1 MKNTFLMKTVT
12 AWDLQTRLP
21 TILAWLEAGE
31 EVMVKPK
38 EKQEEKKTNVIEKAE
53 TKQTMVYFDRSGKSV
68 PATTEWQSKS
78 AVFQRPLAPEPVL
91 SQSDLDELYDDLHGT
106 Y

>member
-1 MKNTFLMKTVT
+1 MRT
-12 AWDLQTRLP
+12 ATALDLQTRLP

-38 EKQEEKKTNVIEKAE
+38 IQQKEKTAVVMEKAE
-53 TKQTMVYFDRSGKSV
+53 TKQTMVYLDRSGKSV
-68 PATTEWQSKS
+68 PATSEWQSKS
-78 AVFQRPLAPEPVL
+78 AVFQRPLAPQPIL
-91 SQSDLDELYDDLHGT
+91 SQGDLDELYDDLHGT

>member
-1 MKNTFLMKTVT
+1 MKTAT
-12 AWDLQTRLP
+12 IHDLQTRLP

-38 EKQEEKKTNVIEKAE
+38 AATPAPPGEKKVDWTQSAAF
-53 TKQTMVYFDRSGKSV
+53 MRDRTG
-68 PATTEWQSKS
+68 E
-78 AVFQRPLAPEPVL
+78 PLL
-91 SQSDLDELYDDLHGT
+91 SQQDLDELYEEMGSR

>member
-38 EKQEEKKTNVIEKAE
+38 AKQEESPMHREGRVAAMFT
-53 TKQTMVYFDRSGKSV
+53 
-68 PATTEWQSKS
+68 
-78 AVFQRPLAPEPVL
+78 
-91 SQSDLDELYDDLHGT
+91 
-106 Y
+106 